1 MNTGIDGQHP
11 RVGLVRF
18 SLGQQVHSLEVVL
31 SSAFS
36 RPSLSEESA
45 SYPAGNLRAFCST
58 CNLLLTVDCNFKF
71 QKLC

>member
-36 RPSLSEESA
+36 RPSLS
-45 SYPAGNLRAFCST
+45 
-58 CNLLLTVDCNFKF
+58 
-71 QKLC
+71 